1 MRELITSWIA
11 IIGLLLTAAVVTPAH
26 ALPSLDLAVIVN
38 PNARV
43 SQMSA
48 VEMETMFTRAQTRW
62 SDGTP
67 IVPINAPPGTES
79 RITFDRAVLRLNPDD
94 VGRFWID
101 RRIRG
106 LGLPPRHLGEPGS
119 VLRVVEKLSGA
130 IAYVPEHLVPPGG
143 KVKVVARIRQ
153 GKVLPP

>member
-11 IIGLLLTAAVVTPAH
+11 IIGLLTAALVTPAR

-38 PNARV
+38 AQTSV
-43 SQMSA
+43 SHMSA
-48 VEMETMFTRAQTRW
+48 VEVETIFTRTQTRW
-62 SDGTP
+62 SNGTP
-67 IVPINAPPGTES
+67 IVPINAPAGSEI
-79 RITFDRAVLRLNPDD
+79 RVLFDRVVLRLDPDD

-106 LGLPPRHLGEPGS
+106 MGLPPRNLGDPTS
-119 VLRVVEKLSGA
+119 VMRVVEKLDGA
-130 IAYVPEHLVPPGG
+130 IAYVPEDLVSNAR
-143 KVKVVARIRQ
+143 VKIVARIRQ

>member
-11 IIGLLLTAAVVTPAH
+11 IIGLLAAGLSAPAR

-38 PNARV
+38 LQTRV
-43 SQMSA
+43 SHMSA
-48 VEMETMFTRAQTRW
+48 VEMETMFTRTQTRW

-67 IVPINAPPGTES
+67 IVPINAPPGTDA
-79 RITFDRAVLRLNPDD
+79 RIAFDHAVLRLDPDD

-130 IAYVPEHLVPPGG
+130 IAYVPESVAASSGR
-143 KVKVVARIRQ
+143 VKVVARIRQ

>member
-11 IIGLLLTAAVVTPAH
+11 IIGLLLTAAVVTPAR

-38 PNARV
+38 PQTRE
-43 SQMSA
+43 SHMSA
-48 VEMETMFTRAQTRW
+48 VEMEAMFTRTQTRW

-79 RITFDRAVLRLNPDD
+79 RIVFDHAVLRLNPDD

-119 VLRVVEKLSGA
+119 VLRVVEKLPGA
-130 IAYVPEHLVPPGG
+130 IAYVPENLVSTQGR
-143 KVKVVARIRQ
+143 VKVVARIRQ